1 MSREQVRIKSLIIKI
16 TSGKWGNEAN
26 GKEFDIKVIRIA
38 DFDRNNNKLKNQDLL
53 FRSIENLTKEDVIN
67 TSKDLLIEKSG
78 GGERTPVGQV
88 VKVSVKD
95 DVTYTNFI
103 SKLTVDTTLVNLD
116 YLNLVFSSLYHT
128 GTVKKHIKQT
138 TGIQNLDINSYFNE
152 KISLPT
158 IERQYMIV
166 KLLEEKLNN
175 ISKITTETKQSIEE
189 LKKYKQSLITEVV
202 TKGLDKN
209 VEMKDS
215 GIEWIG
221 EIPKDWEVVKLKK
234 IISNK
239 LQYGANES
247 GIPYNPESPRYIRI
261 TDIMDSKT
269 LKDEN
274 KISLEVEKSRNY
286 LLEEGDFLFA
296 RSGASV
302 GKFYLV
308 DQKNTGSAFAGYLIR
323 AKFNVEKVLPKYFEY
338 YAHSWIYDEWKQSIS
353 IQSTIENIGA
363 EKYNNLFVILPDI
376 VTQKLLIKY
385 LDKHIEVIDNLITN
399 KIKIINEYESYKK
412 SLIYEYV
419 TGKKEVGEEVE

>member
-1 MSREQVRIKSLIIKI
+1 MKDSGVEWIGEIPRTWRIVPVKAVFKSEKTIVGSLEKDFQRLALTLDGVIPREKIDSNGLQPANFETYQIVRKKDLIFKLIDLENIRTSRVGLSEYEGIVSPVYIRLVNERASEYGFWYFYDLWNQNVFNVLGSGVRS
-16 TSGKWGNEAN
+16 
-26 GKEFDIKVIRIA
+26 
-38 DFDRNNNKLKNQDLL
+38 
-53 FRSIENLTKEDVIN
+53 NL
-67 TSKDLLIEKSG
+67 TSKDLLNLPFIENNNSMEIVRKIKK
-78 GGERTPVGQV
+78 E
-88 VKVSVKD
+88 VKV
-95 DVTYTNFI
+95 I
-103 SKLTVDTTLVNLD
+103 
-116 YLNLVFSSLYHT
+116 
-128 GTVKKHIKQT
+128 
-138 TGIQNLDINSYFNE
+138 
-152 KISLPT
+152 
-158 IERQYMIV
+158 
-166 KLLEEKLNN
+166 NN
-175 ISKITTETKQSIEE
+175 IVSKTKQSIEE

-221 EIPKDWEVVKLKK
+221 EIPKDWEIVKLKK

-247 GIPYNPESPRYIRI
+247 GIPYNPECPRYIRI